1 VRRFLLRLWNAFRHS
16 RSEHEL
22 DREVSSHLGLIE
34 DECRRRG
41 LSFEEAQRAARLALG
56 GVEQT
61 KELQREARSFAVIED
76 LKRDVR
82 YALRTLA
89 RSPGF
94 TFAVI
99 AILGIGIGANT
110 AMFTVLNGVVL
121 KPLEYPDADRIVR
134 VQIRSTTTGRMPDA
148 MPGGDE
154 IDIRRLDGLF
164 DALAYYHGGEM
175 GVQAANRAEFDGVR
189 FVHPDF
195 FRVFGV
201 PPLVGRFFSL
211 QDAQQS
217 VIVGAAFA
225 RRNFGTA
232 DAALGRPVFIENRS
246 YRIVG
251 VMPDAMQY
259 PANVQVWAA
268 DSLEPEN
275 KNRSG
280 YNYRIVAK
288 LALGVSNEVAD
299 SRLSALANQLASTY
313 PDTNSKRTFVTV
325 PVRENLIG
333 NVRSTLYIMMGAVSF
348 VLLIACANVANL
360 MLARSSVRS
369 REFAVRAALGAGRRR
384 LIGQLLA
391 ESMLLALVAGAVGI
405 VIARLTT
412 VTLFNIGTRLLPVLR
427 NDEILID
434 LRGVFFAWAVSM
446 LDAIVFGLISIH

>member
-1 VRRFLLRLWNAFRHS
+1 MRRFLLRLWNALRHD

-34 DECRRRG
+34 DEYRRRG
-41 LSFEEAQRAARLALG
+41 LPHEEAQRAARLALG

-61 KELQREARSFAVIED
+61 KELHREARSLALID
-76 LKRDVR
+76 NLKRDVR

-89 RSPGF
+89 KSPGF

-134 VQIRSTTTGRMPDA
+134 VQTRSTATGRMPDA

-164 DALAYYHGGEM
+164 DALAYYQGGEM
-175 GVQAANRAEFDGVR
+175 GVQTADRAEFDGVR

-201 PPLVGRFFSL
+201 APLVGRIFSL
-211 QDAQQS
+211 QDAQQA

-225 RRNFGTA
+225 GRNFGTA
-232 DAALGRPVFIENRS
+232 DAALGRTISIENRS
-246 YRIVG
+246 YQIVG
-251 VMPDAMQY
+251 VMPDVMQY
-259 PANVQVWAA
+259 PANTQVWAA
-268 DSLEPEN
+268 DSLEPQN

-288 LALGVSNEVAD
+288 LALGVSSEVAD
-299 SRLSALANQLASTY
+299 
-313 PDTNSKRTFVTV
+313 
-325 PVRENLIG
+325 
-333 NVRSTLYIMMGAVSF
+333 
-348 VLLIACANVANL
+348 
-360 MLARSSVRS
+360 
-369 REFAVRAALGAGRRR
+369 
-384 LIGQLLA
+384 
-391 ESMLLALVAGAVGI
+391 
-405 VIARLTT
+405 
-412 VTLFNIGTRLLPVLR
+412 
-427 NDEILID
+427 
-434 LRGVFFAWAVSM
+434 
-446 LDAIVFGLISIH
+446 